1 MNKLIVSP
9 SPHDDNYLKTSE
21 IMFSVCMA
29 LLPALA
35 MGCCMFGANALI
47 VTLVC
52 VGSCVLFEYLC
63 RKLMKRDNTI
73 SDLSAVVTG
82 MLLAMN

>member
-29 LLPALA
+29 MLPALA

-52 VGSCVLFEYLC
+52 GGS
-63 RKLMKRDNTI
+63 
-73 SDLSAVVTG
+73 
-82 MLLAMN
+82 